1 MGKRRGA
8 AIGAGALGT
17 MTAVAALV
25 QQSLLLLLL
34 CVGGVVVYGIWFW
47 LRVFRCSSA
56 ASALQ
61 QQQQQQ
67 RRALRS
73 SSSRSKSKRPP
84 KSDDVSPRGAAAGA
98 APAAAAAAAASTT
111 AADEDE
117 CPAAAAEAPRRR
129 PRSSRSGSS
138 SKSFSTADSE
148 GSEGSRDS
156 SSSSSSSRS
165 AEGYR
170 WLEGDAEGAYDSAD
184 EADSEAEQDSLL
196 PAAAQRQRLPRRM
209 SFSSFNLAAGC
220 FPAEAEVQHHIVSAC
235 MYTPTLPDTQ
245 SLLRL
250 LDRLAGFH
258 RFRQGCPCCC
268 CCCCCF
274 WRCCCCCCCC
284 CSVPILNA
292 LYPRWQQVSVQPAA
306 HLRRLLLR
314 DSKELHLCIEW
325 VMSQPC
331 DSSRPRWQLWLLRNA
346 AAQQQQQQQQQ
357 GEEVWDSRQHRTEEE
372 RRGVDLRD
380 GLKELPRH
388 CIILRADHCIG
399 DGVSLIEVGLRLLTD
414 SQGIPLN
421 EWPDPP
427 VLKGPATAADEHLC
441 LLPTPTAHLL
451 RWTKLLLRAPR
462 RLASA
467 VWGCVLLLLGS
478 FRAFAA
484 ALLIARDACT
494 PLTGTAAQR
503 DKLRWAGQ
511 QQIASA
517 APLSLEFVREI
528 KKAARATLNDIFVAA
543 FTGAVR
549 RYCELQGDFQFSQ
562 PPAANLPRVL
572 LACAFYRRTRELPD
586 WSQLLLRNRFALTS
600 LELPADS
607 SDPRERLG
615 RVKKAT
621 LRLKRCRQAAADFLT
636 QRVVGH
642 LMPRQFICKA
652 AEGLFSRHSVVF
664 SNLPAYTAP
673 VYFCG
678 CEITEVQVVYPNLI
692 PQVEVVSYAGRV
704 FFSIVFDPSIV
715 KEGHKL
721 PNLFVEELF
730 RLADAFGIARPTQQ
744 QQQQQQESCAS

>member
-67 RRALRS
+67 QRPLH
-73 SSSRSKSKRPP
+73 SSSRSKSKRLP
-84 KSDDVSPRGAAAGA
+84 KSDDVSPGGAAAGA

-156 SSSSSSSRS
+156 GSSSSSSRS

-170 WLEGDAEGAYDSAD
+170 WLEGDAECAYDSAD

-220 FPAEAEVQHHIVSAC
+220 FPAETKVQHHIVSAC

-258 RFRQGCPCCC
+258 RFS
-268 CCCCCF
+268 
-274 WRCCCCCCCC
+274 
-284 CSVPILNA
+284 SVPILNA

-346 AAQQQQQQQQQ
+346 AAQQQQQQQE

-372 RRGVDLRD
+372 RRGVDQRD

-388 CIILRADHCIG
+388 CIVLRADHCIG

-494 PLTGTAAQR
+494 PLTGTAAER
-503 DKLRWAGQ
+503 DKLQWARQ
-511 QQIASA
+511 QRIASA

-562 PPAANLPRVL
+562 APAANLPRVL

-600 LELPADS
+600 LALPADS
-607 SDPRERLG
+607 RDPRERLG
-615 RVKKAT
+615 RVRKAT

-715 KEGHKL
+715 KEGHKI
-721 PNLFVEELF
+721 PNLFVEELY